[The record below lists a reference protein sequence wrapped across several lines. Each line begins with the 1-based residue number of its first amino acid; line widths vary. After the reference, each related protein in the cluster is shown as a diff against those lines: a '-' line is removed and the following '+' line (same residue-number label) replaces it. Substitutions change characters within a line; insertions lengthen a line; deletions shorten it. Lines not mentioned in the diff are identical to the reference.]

1 MVLRLKIDTKGNLL
15 IAGTYSGHSISRC
28 RLTSTGRLLTSQLL
42 RRRTQTSLSEIPQQQ
57 TPTYSAFLLHQAS
70 MQMEPQ
76 LLTPLLL
83 LHLLILLS
91 IALHKFSEDPDDIN
105 GPLHAGKEA
114 DDEHLSSAVTKNK
127 LHRKG
132 MTVYAGLR
140 SPEDAPTSHD
150 GRQHVHMPA
159 YTSTSIDPH
168 TANDF
173 SRRQKQDG
181 TPTSHKYW
189 HRDDDHDGEHA
200 HEQHEK
206 FDPNNPDHVRTASA
220 NHAKNGGKWI
230 TYRHMASIQLPER
243 SRGLY
248 LGHHSSNPS
257 ESEYVLHKGAKIA
270 FDPKK
275 MKIDHDNHKV
285 IHHGKLTH
293 DGVEKTRHHD

>member
-1 MVLRLKIDTKGNLL
+1 MKTFKKYVAAAKKAAKIYTKMFIGNKKHPEDNKKP
-15 IAGTYSGHSISRC
+15 IKESFTKIIK
-28 RLTSTGRLLTSQLL
+28 
-42 RRRTQTSLSEIPQQQ
+42 RRNRAVTDKLDHDLETKHEVHKLSNEQ
-57 TPTYSAFLLHQAS
+57 H
-70 MQMEPQ
+70 E
-76 LLTPLLL
+76 
-83 LHLLILLS
+83 
-91 IALHKFSEDPDDIN
+91 ALHKFSEDPDDIN